1 MDSLMFTQRRKAL
14 LESLPPDSYAII
26 FAAPEKTRSNDTE
39 FLFRQDSDFY
49 YLTGFN
55 EPNAC
60 LVLVSDTQEAILFCQ
75 EKDPTAEIWHGR
87 RLGVEQ
93 AAETLGM
100 TKAFGFAEISE
111 HLPNI
116 IRGIGQCGY
125 MFGQQSV
132 FLDTIDP
139 ILMALRNTPK
149 APDSAPVNLFDITP
163 ILHRSRMQKS
173 DAELA
178 LIRRSCDIAANA
190 HKAAMRA
197 CQPGLSEATLEAVLH
212 YHFALEGARL
222 PAYNSIVGGGDNA
235 CILHYTVN
243 DQPLREGDLVLI
255 DAGCEYEGYAA
266 DITRTFPVNG
276 QFSPAQAELYD
287 VVLAA
292 QAAAIARCVAGNQ
305 FADMQHAA
313 LEVLVTGLIDLGILH
328 GTVEDNID
336 QQTYRAYYMH
346 GIGHFLGLD
355 VHDAGIYQHKGEPTK
370 LQPNMVLTIEPGL
383 YIAKDSECPEQYKGI
398 GIRIEDDVVVQ
409 HNGCEILTSG
419 VPKTRA
425 QIEALM
431 GEAYRDPLCPS
442 QA

>member
-1 MDSLMFTQRRKAL
+1 
-14 LESLPPDSYAII
+14 
-26 FAAPEKTRSNDTE
+26 
-39 FLFRQDSDFY
+39 
-49 YLTGFN
+49 
-55 EPNAC
+55 
-60 LVLVSDTQEAILFCQ
+60 
-75 EKDPTAEIWHGR
+75 
-87 RLGVEQ
+87 
-93 AAETLGM
+93 
-100 TKAFGFAEISE
+100 
-111 HLPNI
+111 
-116 IRGIGQCGY
+116 
-125 MFGQQSV
+125 
-132 FLDTIDP
+132 
-139 ILMALRNTPK
+139 
-149 APDSAPVNLFDITP
+149 
-163 ILHRSRMQKS
+163 MQKS

-292 QAAAIARCVAGNQ
+292 QAAAIARCVAGNE

-313 LEVLVTGLIDLGILH
+313 LEVLVAGLIDLGILH

-355 VHDAGIYQHKGEPTK
+355 VHDAGVYQHKGVPTK

-409 HNGCEILTSG
+409 HNGCEVLTSG